1 MKSVIKSFSEHGTF
15 IQPDTLEYI
24 LSKDDP
30 KEFTS
35 LILKRL
41 MEYPLF
47 LTVEQVKNIEQ
58 ETMIKDI
65 SKPCVD
71 SLEKKE
77 LQKKT
82 LSTIYGGVLQSEMSF
97 EENDLDYGDP
107 DKTDQIY
114 LPDEKIEELVTPQLI
129 EIKKVKG
136 WKPSSSEYDPEI
148 EIIKDITGK
157 STCEGKTG
165 DFTKLFLNIISV

>member
-15 IQPDTLEYI
+15 VQPDTLNYI

-35 LILKRL
+35 FLTKKLK
-41 MEYPLF
+41 EYPLV
-47 LTVEQVKNIEQ
+47 LTIEQVKNIEQ
-58 ETMIKDI
+58 ETKIKDI
-65 SKPCVD
+65 PKPCEN

-77 LQKKT
+77 LQKKI
-82 LSTIYGGVLQSEMSF
+82 LSAMYGGVLQPETSF
-97 EENDLDYGDP
+97 EENELEYDDP
-107 DKTDQIY
+107 DKDDQIFI
-114 LPDEKIEELVTPQLI
+114 PDENIEEETIPQLI

-136 WKPSSSEYDPEI
+136 WKPASLDYESEI

-157 STCEGKTG
+157 STCEGTTS
-165 DFTKLFLNIISV
+165 DFTKLFLNK